1 MIREAANYAYAN
13 VKTQR
18 MRSFLT
24 MLGVIIGVAAIIALV
39 SLSQGLENAIVEQF
53 AKMGINSIRIAPAHL
68 NGPPAGDRG
77 FNVSDAQFV
86 ASVKSVDYVNQLLMQ
101 FSSVKYQGEEE
112 FMMISGYD
120 TELSGKGFLDADIKI
135 GEGRFFVSGEKGAVI
150 LGDNVARDLFRKDIF
165 VGNNIE
171 IQGKKFKVIAIFENT
186 GTPVDDNVYIPIDV
200 ARELF
205 NKTDFVNAMVVKLK
219 PGFSQDEV
227 VADLE
232 RKLERRLGEGNFDIF
247 TPDQIL
253 RQLNTILGIVQA
265 VLGGIAAIALLVGG
279 IGIMNSMFTAVLE
292 RTREIGVMK
301 AVGAR
306 NSDILNVFLV
316 ESGIIGLTGGAIG
329 VAIGFGI
336 AKSIELVAR
345 IMGFSLL
352 SVRLDP
358 VLVVGALLF
367 SFIIGMVSGALPAYR
382 AARLKPVDALRYE

>member
-1 MIREAANYAYAN
+1 MIREAAGYAYTN

-18 MRSFLT
+18 TRSLLT

-53 AKMGINSIRIAPAHL
+53 SKMGINSIRIAPANL

-77 FNVSDAQFV
+77 FNVSDAEFI

-112 FMMISGYD
+112 FMMINGYD

-135 GEGRFFVSGEKGAVI
+135 EEGRFFISGEKGSVI
-150 LGDNVARDLFRKDIF
+150 LGDNVARDLYRKDIF

-219 PGFSQDEV
+219 PGFTQNEV
-227 VADLE
+227 VPDLE

-265 VLGGIAAIALLVGG
+265 VLGGIAAIALIVGG

-306 NSDILNVFLV
+306 NADILHIFLV
-316 ESGIIGLTGGAIG
+316 ESGIIGSTGGAIG
-329 VAIGFGI
+329 IAIGFGI

-358 VLVVGALLF
+358 VLVIGALLF
-367 SFIIGMVSGALPAYR
+367 SFVIGMVSGALPAYR